1 MKVMKA
7 LRPLSG
13 SYGHVHPN
21 EQFTVSDDIAEELEM
36 RGLAV
41 RFYDPVKWIPIKPL
55 TYEAPELPL
64 SYETKMSVPVVPPI
78 KVSTHVRTRKR
89 K

>member
-64 SYETKMSVPVVPPI
+64 SYETKVVVSPPI
-78 KVSTHVRTRKR
+78 EVLTHSRTRKR